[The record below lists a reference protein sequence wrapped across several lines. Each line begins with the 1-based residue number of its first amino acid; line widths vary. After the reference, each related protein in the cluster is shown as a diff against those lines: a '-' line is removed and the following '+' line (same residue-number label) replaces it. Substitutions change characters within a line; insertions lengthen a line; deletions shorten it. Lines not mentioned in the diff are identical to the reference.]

1 MQLKLKP
8 RFIHL
13 LLFLA
18 AAFTIQSCSK
28 ASVNPVNAK
37 KSLKNLNVPDGFYFK
52 TTVNKDITIKMPFT
66 MDFTMEKSRFNIYTA
81 APDSG
86 GKLITSGGFDTQGQF
101 NGTIRIPTALDSIYI
116 QTVAGDQKVAVNS
129 VLGAKSGGL
138 TLNFGANYGN
148 TPPDTVQPDT
158 TTKAVIAMPSVHSN
172 TGVYKAMLSS
182 DNMIGNGDFETNDFG
197 TISYWS
203 SPHPVDGK
211 WYFTKYYYDNSMM
224 QWYKDGNN
232 HVLKTMSYSPYYY
245 DFYGASQWINA
256 NSGDLITFKCD
267 VKSKRGSNTWSMA
280 WLYLIPMNAQNRPLA
295 YYSVYDYRPSN
306 KWQTITVA
314 GNMPQG
320 TVKVNV
326 LIWTNGTGANPLYF
340 DNAVVTGPVK
350 DSDGDG
356 VNDKLDAYPND
367 PTRAYNVYYPNKTD
381 WGTLAFEDLWP
392 GMGDYDFNDLVL
404 DYHFKSVL
412 NASNKLVEFY
422 TKYSVRA
429 VGASLKNGFGLELGG
444 DPSNVQSVTGTHY
457 TSNYVHNNA
466 NGTEQGQSKTV
477 VVLFDNAFS
486 MIGNSGSAFI
496 NTKEDVP
503 YVQPDT
509 STLHVLYKNPVDVKT
524 TGTAPYN
531 PFMIVNGDR
540 GKEVHLAGQKPTDLA
555 DPSIFGT
562 MADATNP
569 ATGKYYQTASNLPW
583 ALDLPVSFAYPVE
596 TVDILN
602 AYNHFAAWAESGGTQ
617 YSDWYKDLTGYRNSS
632 NIYTAPAN

>member
-1 MQLKLKP
+1 MQLKFTP
-8 RFIHL
+8 RFIHVFL
-13 LLFLA
+13 LLAVVISFQA
-18 AAFTIQSCSK
+18 CNKTT
-28 ASVNPVNAK
+28 VHPVSPK
-37 KSLKNLNVPDGFYFK
+37 KSLKDLKVPDGFLFK
-52 TTVNKDITIKMPFT
+52 TTTTKDITIKMPFT
-66 MDFTMEKSRFNIYTA
+66 MDFSREKSRFNIYTA

-86 GKLITSGGFDTQGQF
+86 GKLITSGGFDSQGLYS
-101 NGTIRIPTALDSIYI
+101 GTIRIPTAIDSVYV
-116 QTVAGDQKVAVNS
+116 QTVAGNSYVAVNS
-129 VLGAKSGGL
+129 TAGTKSGGL
-138 TLNFGANYGN
+138 TVDLGTDYGH
-148 TPPDTVQPDT
+148 TPPDTVPPAGT
-158 TTKAVIAMPSVHSN
+158 STKAALALPMTSN
-172 TGVYKAMLSS
+172 TSGVYRTMLS
-182 DNMIGNGDFETNDFG
+182 NNLIGNGNFDANDFG
-197 TISYWS
+197 RIHYWS

-211 WYFTKYYYDNSMM
+211 WYFTHYTSSDMEQYNDGGNYVIRTPYVSGSYYF
-224 QWYKDGNN
+224 G
-232 HVLKTMSYSPYYY
+232 
-245 DFYGASQWINA
+245 GASQMIA
-256 NSGDLITFKCD
+256 ATPGDLITFKVD
-267 VKSKRGSNTWSMA
+267 IKAVGNNSRLYS
-280 WLYLIPMNAQNRPLA
+280 WLFLIPVDAHNRVLA
-295 YYSVYDYRPSN
+295 YSNLYYWHPSK
-306 KWQTITVA
+306 KWTTKTIAAT
-314 GNMPQG
+314 MPQG

-326 LIWTNGTGANPLYF
+326 LIWTWDLAANSSIYF

-356 VNDKLDAYPND
+356 VNDKLDDYPND
-367 PTRAYNVYYPNKTD
+367 ATRAYNVYYPNKTD

-429 VGASLKNGFGLELGG
+429 VGASLKNGFGFELGG

-466 NGTEQGQSKTV
+466 NGTEQGQSNTV
-477 VVLFDNAFS
+477 VILFDNAFS
-486 MIGNSGSAFI
+486 MIGNSGSAFV
-496 NTKEDVP
+496 NTKENVP

-509 STLHVLYKNPVDVKT
+509 NTLHVLYKNPVNVKT

-531 PFMIVNGDR
+531 PFLIVNGDR

-555 DPSIFGT
+555 DPSFFGT

-602 AYNHFAAWAESGGTQ
+602 AYNYFADWAQSGGIQ
-617 YSDWYKDLTGYRNSS
+617 YPDWYKDKPGYRVSA
-632 NIYTAPAN
+632 NIYTPPAK